1 MLQNMAYIK
10 NSVKIL
16 FNVYFVLAL
25 IGCTGPNRLELEQS
39 WAEKTINNL
48 TIREKIGQM
57 MVLHMNMRF
66 LNEEDPK
73 WKEITSLLESDG
85 IGGIHIWFGDVGH
98 PFHLSIK

>member
-1 MLQNMAYIK
+1 MLQNMTYIK

-25 IGCTGPNRLELEQS
+25 IGCTGPSQLELEQS

-66 LNEEDPK
+66 LDRK
-73 WKEITSLLESDG
+73 S
-85 IGGIHIWFGDVGH
+85 VV
-98 PFHLSIK
+98 